1 MVKIM
6 LVSTRWCYAK
16 CSVTKIFIVSV
27 FIYKPCR
34 QLSLNSCILLRCVCC
49 TQGCYCFFS
58 LLFLC
63 FVCVCVCVLFSVVT
77 CQSHYFMICFVLF
90 VLVLVLVFEFV
101 VLFFFFFFVFL
112 FVLLGSESLF
122 LRLQVLNQV
131 GKLQLQQRQH
141 QKDCLKIG
149 PIFLRTT

>member
-1 MVKIM
+1 
-6 LVSTRWCYAK
+6 
-16 CSVTKIFIVSV
+16 
-27 FIYKPCR
+27 
-34 QLSLNSCILLRCVCC
+34 
-49 TQGCYCFFS
+49 
-58 LLFLC
+58 
-63 FVCVCVCVLFSVVT
+63 
-77 CQSHYFMICFVLF
+77 MICFVLF
-90 VLVLVLVFEFV
+90 VLVSVLVFEFV
-101 VLFFFFFFVFL
+101 VLCWVFLLVFL